1 MLNIRT
7 LVLGVL
13 GMRGGGPVLIVF
25 ILCTML
31 EIIKMM
37 TNDLHYDFCGVKNS
51 SKHILVNVC
60 ILSYSVADLK
70 GWGRPLSISLSSHI
84 G

>member
-25 ILCTML
+25 ILCTMF

-37 TNDLHYDFCGVKNS
+37 TNDLDYDFC
-51 SKHILVNVC
+51 
-60 ILSYSVADLK
+60 
-70 GWGRPLSISLSSHI
+70 
-84 G
+84 